1 MILAIDIG
9 NTTTKFGVFE
19 GESLIKRHIIPTIRS
34 KSADEIYE
42 SIGTELNYNF
52 RGVIVSSV
60 VPELNEAF
68 TELAGNHFNSSVFF
82 VNHDFDWGFKINY
95 NPPESVGIDRLI
107 AAFAATQKYG
117 KPCLVCDFGT
127 ATNIEVVNK
136 NNEYIG
142 GIITAGMNL
151 LADSLHQRTAKLPKI
166 ELRKPEKVIGDSTVS
181 AIQSG
186 VYFGYIGL
194 VDGIIKQMIDE
205 LEEKPKVIA
214 TGGLVNL
221 IAESSKMVKIVDE
234 NLILDGLQM
243 IYNRMTQK

>member
-19 GESLIKRHIIPTIRS
+19 NDNLIKRHIIPTIRS

-42 SIGTELNYNF
+42 SIGNEINYNF
-52 RGVIVSSV
+52 RGVIISSV
-60 VPELNEAF
+60 VPELNESF
-68 TELAGNHFNSSVFF
+68 QKLAENHFNSTATF
-82 VNHDFDWGFKINY
+82 VNHDFDFGFEIKY

-107 AAFAATQKYG
+107 AAYGAVQKYG
-117 KPCLVCDFGT
+117 KPCIVCDFGT
-127 ATNIEVVNK
+127 ATNIEVVNSK
-136 NNEYIG
+136 NEYIG

-151 LADSLHQRTAKLPKI
+151 LADALHQRTSKLPKI
-166 ELRKPEKVIGDSTVS
+166 ELRKPEKVIGNSTIS

-194 VDGIIKQMIDE
+194 VDGILKRMVEE
-205 LEEKPKVIA
+205 LGEKPTIIG

-221 IAESSKMVKIVDE
+221 IAESSTMIEIVDE
-234 NLILDGLQM
+234 NLMLNALRSIFTKLP
-243 IYNRMTQK
+243 I